1 MTKTA
6 ISTALSLSLL
16 FLSGCGA
23 EQNTDLPPSS
33 VEVSTVAVTHSEVFP
48 TTEYVGRTRAPE
60 DVQIRPLVSGR
71 LITKAVAE
79 GADVEKGE
87 LLYELDPLPFQ
98 VRLNAAKAELA
109 KTKAKMLQAQRT
121 QQRAA
126 KLHKEGS
133 LSPLEFEEVE
143 LEETTSIAAYE
154 IAKSEFDKAELELN
168 WTKIYSPI
176 DGRVSN
182 SSYSIGDIVT
192 PEGQPLTTVVKLDT
206 TWVNIAVNETSGL
219 AEFQE
224 AMLLDEKHA
233 SDFEVHLKL
242 SNGATYPYLGQVG
255 FVDNR
260 VDVETGTI
268 TVRLNFPNPDLLLLP
283 GQYVTIEVVD
293 DSLTPL
299 SVPSESVQFDQGGH
313 FVYVVDSKNLIEKR
327 YIQWYQQLDTVF
339 LVESGIEVG
348 EQVVSE
354 GLQKVKPGSSVSI
367 SSTNTDSRA
376 VAKEKTEG

>member
-23 EQNTDLPPSS
+23 EQSNDLHPSS
-33 VEVSTVAVTHSEVFP
+33 VEVSTVAVTHSDVFP

-79 GADVEKGE
+79 GADVKKGE
-87 LLYELDPLPFQ
+87 LLYALDPQPFQ

-121 QQRAA
+121 LQRAV

-182 SSYSIGDIVT
+182 SGYSIGDIVT

-339 LVESGIEVG
+339 LVESGIEAG

-354 GLQKVKPGSSVSI
+354 GLQKVKPGSSVSV
-367 SSTNTDSRA
+367 SSTNTNSPA
-376 VAKEKTEG
+376 VAKAATEG

>member
-33 VEVSTVAVTHSEVFP
+33 VEVSTVAVTHSDVFP

-79 GADVEKGE
+79 GADVKKGE
-87 LLYELDPLPFQ
+87 LLYELDPQPFQ

-121 QQRAA
+121 LQRAV
-126 KLHKEGS
+126 KLHQEGS

-182 SSYSIGDIVT
+182 SGYSIGDIVT
-192 PEGQPLTTVVKLDT
+192 PE
-206 TWVNIAVNETSGL
+206 
-219 AEFQE
+219 
-224 AMLLDEKHA
+224 A
-233 SDFEVHLKL
+233 SH
-242 SNGATYPYLGQVG
+242 
-255 FVDNR
+255 
-260 VDVETGTI
+260 
-268 TVRLNFPNPDLLLLP
+268 
-283 GQYVTIEVVD
+283 
-293 DSLTPL
+293 
-299 SVPSESVQFDQGGH
+299 
-313 FVYVVDSKNLIEKR
+313 
-327 YIQWYQQLDTVF
+327 
-339 LVESGIEVG
+339 
-348 EQVVSE
+348 
-354 GLQKVKPGSSVSI
+354 
-367 SSTNTDSRA
+367 
-376 VAKEKTEG
+376 

>member
-23 EQNTDLPPSS
+23 EQNTDLLPSS
-33 VEVSTVAVTHSEVFP
+33 VEVSTVSVTHSDVFP

-79 GADVEKGE
+79 GADVKKGE
-87 LLYELDPLPFQ
+87 LLYELDPQPFQ
-98 VRLNAAKAELA
+98 VRLNATKAELA

-121 QQRAA
+121 LQRAV
-126 KLHKEGS
+126 KLHQDGS

-182 SSYSIGDIVT
+182 SGYSIGDIVT

-224 AMLLDEKHA
+224 AMLLDKKHA

-242 SNGATYPYLGQVG
+242 SNGATYPYHGQVG

-283 GQYVTIEVVD
+283 GQYVTVEVVD

-313 FVYVVDSKNLIEKR
+313 FVYVVDSKDLIEKR

-339 LVESGIEVG
+339 LVESGIEAG
-348 EQVVSE
+348 EQVVTE
-354 GLQKVKPGSSVSI
+354 GLQKIKPGSSVSL
-367 SSTNTDSRA
+367 SSSKNLASA
-376 VAKEKTEG
+376 ATEG

>member
-23 EQNTDLPPSS
+23 EQNTDLLPSS
-33 VEVSTVAVTHSEVFP
+33 VEVSTVAVTQSDVFP

-79 GADVEKGE
+79 GADVKKGE
-87 LLYELDPLPFQ
+87 LLYELDPQPFQ

-121 QQRAA
+121 LQRAV
-126 KLHKEGS
+126 KLYKEGS

-143 LEETTSIAAYE
+143 LEETTSIAAFE
-154 IAKSEFDKAELELN
+154 IAKSEFDNAQLELN

-182 SSYSIGDIVT
+182 SVYSIGDIVT

-242 SNGATYPYLGQVG
+242 ANGATYPYLGQVG

-283 GQYVTIEVVD
+283 GQYVTVEVVD

-327 YIQWYQQLDTVF
+327 YIKWYQQLDAVF
-339 LVESGIEVG
+339 LVESGVEAG
-348 EQVVSE
+348 EQIVSE
-354 GLQKVKPGSSVSI
+354 GLQKIKPGSSVSTNI
-367 SSTNTDSRA
+367 TDSST
-376 VAKEKTEG
+376 VASATTEG

>member
-33 VEVSTVAVTHSEVFP
+33 VEVSTVAVTHSDVFP

-79 GADVEKGE
+79 GADVKKGE
-87 LLYELDPLPFQ
+87 LLYELDPQPFQ

-121 QQRAA
+121 LQRAV
-126 KLHKEGS
+126 KLHQEGS

-182 SSYSIGDIVT
+182 SGYSIGDIVT

-224 AMLLDEKHA
+224 AMLHDEKHA

-313 FVYVVDSKNLIEKR
+313 FVYVVDSKNIIEKR

-339 LVESGIEVG
+339 LVESGIEAG

-354 GLQKVKPGSSVSI
+354 GLQKVKPGSSVLV
-367 SSTNTDSRA
+367 SSTNTDSPA
-376 VAKEKTEG
+376 VAKVTTEG